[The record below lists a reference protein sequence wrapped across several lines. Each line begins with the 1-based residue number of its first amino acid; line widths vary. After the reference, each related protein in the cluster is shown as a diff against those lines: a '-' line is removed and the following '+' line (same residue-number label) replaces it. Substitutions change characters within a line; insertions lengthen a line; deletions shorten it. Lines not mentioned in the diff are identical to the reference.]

1 MGDVLLSINRIRS
14 KDSSRTLNVN
24 RYFSAISFGHFIF
37 RPNQG
42 SRRVRI
48 MLKRSFSKLRT
59 PLRQPEYSS
68 ALTVLT
74 LTVFACLSK
83 TNISFGF
90 NITSRLF
97 FTLGPPKPIFTL
109 PFNRIVSNY
118 NPQIEMFARFK
129 MKSSFHKTKRII

>member
-48 MLKRSFSKLRT
+48 MLKR
-59 PLRQPEYSS
+59 
-68 ALTVLT
+68 
-74 LTVFACLSK
+74 
-83 TNISFGF
+83 
-90 NITSRLF
+90 
-97 FTLGPPKPIFTL
+97 
-109 PFNRIVSNY
+109 
-118 NPQIEMFARFK
+118 
-129 MKSSFHKTKRII
+129 